1 MFTGI
6 LLASDDSEGALR
18 AATVAASLA
27 NKFTSRLT
35 IINVFQP
42 IQAYGPFREV
52 VSPAMHEKYFR
63 ELKESALAPAGRIAE
78 EMHVPYQTRQE
89 EGHPGSEIGR
99 VAAEEGCDLIVM
111 GSRGL
116 SDVKAFF
123 LGSVSEYVVHHAHC
137 SVLIVR

>member
-1 MFTGI
+1 MFTYI
-6 LLASDDSEGALR
+6 LLASDGSEGALR
-18 AATVAASLA
+18 AATVAATLA
-27 NKFTSRLT
+27 SKFTSRLT

-63 ELKESALAPAGRIAE
+63 KLKEFALAPAGGTAE

-89 EGHPGSEIGR
+89 EGHPGTEIVRLSEK
-99 VAAEEGCDLIVM
+99 EGCDLIVM

-116 SDVKAFF
+116 SDVRAFL

-137 SVLIVR
+137 PVLIVR